1 MTQNSVERFFH
12 LTGRNNKD
20 HWPLGTGVSLELCAV
35 GPWDLTA
42 LLTQWCQISI
52 LVMPVYTSTPVFP
65 LARREFITLSYGVLL
80 NICGL
85 QVVCSSVR
93 CQNSGH

>member
-1 MTQNSVERFFH
+1 VTQSSLERSFH

-20 HWPLGTGVSLELCAV
+20 HWPPGTGVSLELCAV
-35 GPWDLTA
+35 GLWDLTA
-42 LLTQWCQISI
+42 LLTQQCQITI
-52 LVMPVYTSTPVFP
+52 PVMPVYAAAPVFP
-65 LARREFITLSYGVLL
+65 LAQRELITLSYRVLF
-80 NICGL
+80 NTCGL